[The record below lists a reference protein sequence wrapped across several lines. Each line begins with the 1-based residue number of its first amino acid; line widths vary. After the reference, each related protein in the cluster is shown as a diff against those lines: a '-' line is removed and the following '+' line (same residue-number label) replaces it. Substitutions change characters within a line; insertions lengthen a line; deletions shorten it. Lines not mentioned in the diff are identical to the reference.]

1 MMVFLSFE
9 TDVTDMNT
17 KMKAAVLLYGEMIL
31 EDIVVSVLMLWS
43 DYCDVC
49 YSSGIL
55 CMNIQ
60 RVFIIFLI
68 FFVFWSESGK
78 KEKRIRVSAATV

>member
-31 EDIVVSVLMLWS
+31 EDIVVSVLML
-43 DYCDVC
+43 
-49 YSSGIL
+49 
-55 CMNIQ
+55 
-60 RVFIIFLI
+60 
-68 FFVFWSESGK
+68 
-78 KEKRIRVSAATV
+78 